1 VATAAP
7 TWEVT
12 LLRRPNGAKR
22 ACVAGRVV
30 VQAADLKRAQQAA
43 QEALLA
49 RSGGEPRWSLGVLR
63 PLTPMAPGTHRYLV
77 TFAVW
82 EGAGDGYERR
92 DVHDVTVWAADAASA
107 RRLAHQEIQSVPEYR
122 PVWRV
127 RQVVRSDPA

>member
-1 VATAAP
+1 VPSAP

-12 LLRRPNGAKR
+12 LLRRPNGGRR

-30 VQAADLKRAQQAA
+30 VEAPDVSGARKAA

-63 PLTPMAPGTHRYLV
+63 PLTPMAPGTHRYRV
-77 TFAVW
+77 SFAVW
-82 EGAGDGYERR
+82 ETEGDGYARR
-92 DVHDVTVWAADAASA
+92 DVRELVVWAVDAADA
-107 RRLAHQEIQSVPEYR
+107 RRLAHQEVQSVSEYR

-127 RQVVRSDPA
+127 RQVVRSDPT